1 MATYDHADRHYPRT
15 LAPVE
20 RPSLRRSPTAMR
32 TPTSHGLEA
41 FAAAPAYEAQRDA
54 LPDYDASAP
63 IAALPTS
70 TVSSIMPISTVFSK
84 HTAQRSKV
92 SMLLQQAENE
102 EDAGAPLRSLTGAEI
117 KALGKCSQT
126 LHRPPL
132 LGPPGQLRLSKG
144 LRPSSPKTP
153 APAVP
158 PGPPTFRDASRQVQQ
173 CQCAEKA
180 ARAVRQ
186 GGRQGLGHGR
196 GRRRVDGRPDAR
208 RRRGASVAQARARP
222 GHRPVK
228 SWKRDFPGPAWST
241 RRHV

>member
-1 MATYDHADRHYPRT
+1 
-15 LAPVE
+15 
-20 RPSLRRSPTAMR
+20 MR

-63 IAALPTS
+63 LAALPTS
-70 TVSSIMPISTVFSK
+70 TVSSIMPISTVFSNER
-84 HTAQRSKV
+84 HGAA
-92 SMLLQQAENE
+92 LQGLHAAENE

-173 CQCAEKA
+173 CQCAEKV

-186 GGRQGLGHGR
+186 EGRQGLGHGR
-196 GRRRVDGRPDAR
+196 GRRRVDGQPDAR
-208 RRRGASVAQARARP
+208 RRRGASVARARARP
-222 GHRPVK
+222 GHQPVK